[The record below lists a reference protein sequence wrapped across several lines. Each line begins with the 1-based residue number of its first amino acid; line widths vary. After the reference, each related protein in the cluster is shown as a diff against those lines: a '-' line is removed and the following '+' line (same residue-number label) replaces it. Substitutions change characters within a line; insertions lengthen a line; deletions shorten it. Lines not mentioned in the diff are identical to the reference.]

1 MPLRSLRRRAFDL
14 FAILPLFGLLA
25 PSQLMLC
32 TAERGHRAL
41 ELVPAAQCH
50 AATFDAGGVA
60 AVRDDGCPEN
70 CSDTPVAAGVAII
83 KQIANH
89 DCPSTALSPLLSSST
104 PSLIMRP
111 TASRRSPGSFVASV
125 NARALRTVVILA

>member
-25 PSQLMLC
+25 PSELMLC
-32 TAERGHRAL
+32 TAARGHRAL

-50 AATFDAGGVA
+50 AATFDAGGVSA
-60 AVRDDGCPEN
+60 MPDDGCPEN

-83 KQIANH
+83 KQAANH
-89 DCPSTALSPLLSSST
+89 DSSSTAPSPLLFLST
-104 PSLIMRP
+104 PSLVMRP
-111 TASRRSPGSFVASV
+111 SASRPSPGSFTASV
-125 NARALRTVVILA
+125 DARALRTVVILA